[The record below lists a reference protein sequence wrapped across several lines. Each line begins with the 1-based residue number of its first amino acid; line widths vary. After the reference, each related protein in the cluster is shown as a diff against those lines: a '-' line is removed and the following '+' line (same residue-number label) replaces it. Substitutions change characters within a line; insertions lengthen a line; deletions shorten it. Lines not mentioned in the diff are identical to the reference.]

1 MYSLLEFLVITYSFV
16 ILLTLFVH
24 FDLKD
29 KHRTIESFV
38 VLNITYV
45 FGVLLLLVLKYDKI
59 KELS

>member
-29 KHRTIESFV
+29 KHRTIEAFV
-38 VLNITYV
+38 INVTYV
-45 FGVLLLLVLKYDKI
+45 FGVLLLLVLKYNEI
-59 KELS
+59 K

>member
-29 KHRTIESFV
+29 KHRTIETFV
-38 VLNITYV
+38 VLNFTYV
-45 FGVLLLLVLKYDKI
+45 FGVLLLLVLKYNEI
-59 KELS
+59 K

>member
-29 KHRTIESFV
+29 KHRTIEAFV
-38 VLNITYV
+38 VLNFTYV
-45 FGVLLLLVLKYDKI
+45 FAVLLLLVLKYNEI
-59 KELS
+59 K

>member
-29 KHRTIESFV
+29 KHRTIEAFV
-38 VLNITYV
+38 VLNFTYV
-45 FGVLLLLVLKYDKI
+45 FAVLLLLVLKYN
-59 KELS
+59 

>member
-29 KHRTIESFV
+29 KYRTIEAFV
-38 VLNITYV
+38 VLNITHV
-45 FGVLLLLVLKYDKI
+45 FGVLLLLVLKYN
-59 KELS
+59 

>member
-29 KHRTIESFV
+29 KRRTIEAFV
-38 VLNITYV
+38 TLNVTYV
-45 FGVLLLLVLKYDKI
+45 FGVLLLLVLKYNEI
-59 KELS
+59 K

>member
-29 KHRTIESFV
+29 KHRTIEVFV
-38 VLNITYV
+38 VLNFTYV
-45 FGVLLLLVLKYDKI
+45 FGVLLLLVLKYNEI
-59 KELS
+59 K